1 MDREHILVVEDD
13 VDINNL
19 IAKKLQKHN
28 YKVIQ
33 AFSGSEAN
41 LRLSR
46 DKFHLVM
53 LDLMLPGITGEELIK
68 EIREKQDVP
77 IMVISAKTSLED
89 KVNVLDLGA
98 DDYITKPFE
107 LEEIIA
113 RVNSQLRRYRKFGSM
128 VNDSLEKQNEYK
140 FKELV
145 LNEQSRTVKVGDKN
159 ISLTNHEFDI
169 LCILIKN
176 PDKVYSREALY
187 EQVWKSGYYGED
199 NSVNVHVSNIRK
211 KIKEVE
217 KEEEYIKTVWGSREA
232 LYEQVW
238 KSGYYGEDNSVNVH
252 VSNIRKKIKEVE
264 KEEEYIKTVWG
275 IGFKLNYKK
284 ENKRS
289 RKRRGI
295 HKNSLGN
302 RFQIK

>member
-19 IAKKLQKHN
+19 IAKKLPKHN

-217 KEEEYIKTVWGSREA
+217 KEEEYIKTVWG
-232 LYEQVW
+232 
-238 KSGYYGEDNSVNVH
+238 
-252 VSNIRKKIKEVE
+252 
-264 KEEEYIKTVWG
+264 
-275 IGFKLNYKK
+275 IGFKLN
-284 ENKRS
+284 N
-289 RKRRGI
+289 
-295 HKNSLGN
+295 N
-302 RFQIK
+302 